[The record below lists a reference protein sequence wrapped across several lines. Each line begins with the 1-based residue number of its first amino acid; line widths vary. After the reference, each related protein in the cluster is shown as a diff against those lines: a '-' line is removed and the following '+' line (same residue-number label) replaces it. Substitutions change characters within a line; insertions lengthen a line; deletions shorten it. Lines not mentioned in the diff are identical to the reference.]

1 MIFTSSL
8 QGPATPSFSGDWR
21 GGAAGHQAP
30 QVGAPR
36 AARPAPVVENDS
48 EEEASAHAQG
58 TQAAPAKG
66 ESPKKETV
74 DIYNIYIYYIYIY
87 IFIFIKY
94 IVYNCV

>member
-74 DIYNIYIYYIYIY
+74 DIYNIYLYIYIY
-87 IFIFIKY
+87 LHIHIY
-94 IVYNCV
+94 IYKVYCV